1 MIILFSCEKYPSR
14 MITNT
19 PSPSMLSYLWLKF
32 TIVIFLCFLELRH
45 VVIGCGHLHHAMWV
59 PTILLWG
66 ASQTTITGNAKKNHG
81 WWIWLPWQGMV
92 KDFCRSKGSD
102 SQVATE
108 NIYGLLTKCEQVN
121 MAGYWSSFCYLHVLD
136 QATNR
141 QKKNRP
147 ISSHLDW
154 ASLVSKDLL
163 FGKRTLF
170 SCEMQRVIPSRKGS
184 AILPAQVA
192 NHNTG
197 FGSSCP
203 LMELVIQ

>member
-1 MIILFSCEKYPSR
+1 
-14 MITNT
+14 
-19 PSPSMLSYLWLKF
+19 MLSYLWLNF
-32 TIVIFLCFLELRH
+32 TVVTILCYLELRH

-66 ASQTTITGNAKKNHG
+66 ASQTTITGNAKKDHG
-81 WWIWLPWQGMV
+81 WWIWLPRQGMV
-92 KDFCRSKGSD
+92 KDFRRSKGCD

-108 NIYGLLTKCEQVN
+108 NIYGSTWLDIGQV
-121 MAGYWSSFCYLHVLD
+121 FVILHVYWAKT
-136 QATNR
+136 QSGSTNR
-141 QKKNRP
+141 QKRNRL
-147 ISSHLDW
+147 ISSHLDC

-170 SCEMQRVIPSRKGS
+170 SCEMQRVIPTRKDG
-184 AILPAQVA
+184 AMFPAQVA

-203 LMELVIQ
+203 LIELVIQ